1 MAGESGGGNKPIIKV
16 EMDVSSFDSFI
27 DAYQAWSKKV
37 ESMPDTLKASS
48 KGTAEIAKS
57 WANVEKSFDGM
68 VKAATADKFSSPTS
82 GTFVRIRKDAE
93 QTSKFWLNTRREIE
107 RSDKALQSMVRGGLS
122 LSKVFGVFGSAGLLA
137 GGIFGGT
144 LAASNSV
151 AADYKSSRQLGLE
164 LGKEKE
170 FGIAG
175 TPYGLG
181 RDQLDEAA
189 NAKSDPTK
197 QLAFMNAGISPA
209 DIASLDAAE
218 LAWRKAEGE
227 ARLFSQWQKTSPQFA
242 VAQAQSFFPGE
253 NPDQL
258 RLLADAL
265 DKGDLQRAHDTYEAN
280 WKSVGYSQ
288 QQGEA
293 ATQFAQ
299 DQAQK
304 WAAIEAAFNK
314 DVLLLAPYLDRWAT
328 AAENLV
334 VGFLDKTAKTVDDL
348 ANAGD
353 HPTPPGTPI
362 PHAAANDYP
371 GRIREAEQIAG
382 QWLQAHGV
390 KNPFDDAATTAA
402 RSGSREDQILAAI
415 QHNEDP
421 SVDPNAVNPKTGAAG
436 LMQITPANYKRAGID
451 PFDPAQNR
459 ALGKQIFD
467 EFLTKYHGDTAKAA
481 AAYDGFKNLDA
492 DIAKYG
498 DSWRDHINEFQK
510 GTETTDYL
518 NRLEKQGIV
527 LGNMDAQ
534 TAKTNARDDFPIVPY
549 VEGSNPDADINAPQY
564 RNISGLNDVAA
575 NLKALWHSTVGEGAG
590 ARYRHDDT
598 YLQKRIDRQGGPSV
612 INSTVT
618 VNAPPGHDVNV
629 STTQLA
635 Q

>member
-1 MAGESGGGNKPIIKV
+1 VADKKIIEIPVDSSQWDAFVDSWQKWNAKLETMPDSMKASTKGVKEIEKAWAGVG
-16 EMDVSSFDSFI
+16 SSFD
-27 DAYQAWSKKV
+27 KLVKV
-37 ESMPDTLKASS
+37 
-48 KGTAEIAKS
+48 
-57 WANVEKSFDGM
+57 
-68 VKAATADKFSSPTS
+68 ATSDKFASPTS
-82 GTFVRIRKDAE
+82 GSVARLQKSAKETEKSWTNISRLM
-93 QTSKFWLNTRREIE
+93 S
-107 RSDKALQSMVRGGLS
+107 RSEKSLESMARHGLS
-122 LSKVFGVFGSAGLLA
+122 LNSIFGLFGSAGLLA
-137 GGIFGGT
+137 GGIYGGV
-144 LAASNSV
+144 LGAASGV
-151 AADYKSSRQLGLE
+151 AADNKSSKSLGLD
-164 LGKEKE
+164 LGKESAFAIYGKQSGLDRSDLE
-170 FGIAG
+170 NAENAKQDVTKQ
-175 TPYGLG
+175 TPYL
-181 RDQLDEAA
+181 
-189 NAKSDPTK
+189 
-197 QLAFMNAGISPA
+197 NAGITDFSQPA
-209 DIASLDAAE
+209 DVIAWAMAK
-218 LAWRKAEGE
+218 REGQMY
-227 ARLFSQWQKTSPQFA
+227 SQWEKTSEQFA
-242 VAQAQSFFPGE
+242 LSQAQVYFPGE
-253 NPDQL
+253 SADKL
-258 RLLADAL
+258 RLLAKNVDN
-265 DKGDLQRAHDTYEAN
+265 GTFDTSESAYN
-280 WKSVGYSQ
+280 SHWRQMGV
-288 QQGEA
+288 
-293 ATQFAQ
+293 
-299 DQAQK
+299 DQATADQATAFDTNQSAK
-304 WAAIEAAFNK
+304 WKEIETAWNK
-314 DVLLLAPYLDRWAT
+314 DILLLAPHLDKWSD
-328 AAENLV
+328 AA
-334 VGFLDKTAKTVDDL
+334 VGLTTKFLDTTAKTVDDL
-348 ANAGD
+348 ADAAD

-382 QWLQAHGV
+382 QWARAHVPGV
-390 KNPFDDAATTAA
+390 AGAFNNPDAG
-402 RSGSREDQILAAI
+402 SGSTSSEDAILAAI
-415 QHNEDP
+415 SHNEDA
-421 SVDPNAVNPKTGAAG
+421 SGNPNAVNPVTGAAG
-436 LMQITPANYKRAGID
+436 VMGIMPANYKRAGID

-534 TAKTNARDDFPIVPY
+534 TARTSTKGDDFPVVPY

-564 RNISGLNDVAA
+564 RSINGLNDVAA